1 MAKYTLS
8 AHIREDKGKEAAKK
22 LRKDNHIPA
31 VFYGPDTNPLM
42 LSVDNFAL
50 RKILKQAAGE
60 NIVLGLQIE
69 SDKGSDSRMVMLKE
83 LQTDPIKD
91 TYIHADFYEISM
103 DKEITVDIPVRLA
116 NIPLGVA
123 NGGILQHVRREI
135 TVSCLPDKLIESVD
149 VDVSELDIG
158 DAVHISDIDL
168 PDGIKTAQETNLTVA
183 VVVAPTVAEEVE
195 EEIEEELEEA
205 EEKEGE
211 EDKKS
216 EKEGKDEKAQ
226 TE

>member
-1 MAKYTLS
+1 
-8 AHIREDKGKEAAKK
+8 
-22 LRKDNHIPA
+22 
-31 VFYGPDTNPLM
+31 
-42 LSVDNFAL
+42 
-50 RKILKQAAGE
+50 
-60 NIVLGLQIE
+60 
-69 SDKGSDSRMVMLKE
+69 
-83 LQTDPIKD
+83 
-91 TYIHADFYEISM
+91 
-103 DKEITVDIPVRLA
+103 EITVDIPVRLA

>member
-22 LRKDNHIPA
+22 LRRDNHIPA
-31 VFYGPDTNPLM
+31 VFYGPDTEPMM
-42 LSVDNFAL
+42 LSVDDHDL
-50 RKILKQAAGE
+50 RKIMKQAAGE

-69 SDKGSDSRMVMLKE
+69 SDKGSDSRVVMLKE
-83 LQTDPIKD
+83 LQTDHIKD

-103 DKEITVDIPVRLA
+103 DKEITVDIPVRLV
-116 NIPLGVA
+116 NIALGVT

-135 TVSCLPDKLIESVD
+135 TISCLPDKLIESVD

-168 PDGIKTAQETNLTVA
+168 PEEIQTAQEKNLTVA
-183 VVVAPTVAEEVE
+183 VVVAPTVTEEVEEEVE
-195 EEIEEELEEA
+195 EEIEEA

-211 EDKKS
+211 EDKKA
-216 EKEGKDEKAQ
+216 EKEGAGAESQA
-226 TE
+226 E